1 MFYAA
6 SAETLT
12 LGEGTQG
19 ERERKKS
26 QVSQHFND
34 LSSSRAVSLVSGE
47 LSSRIQ
53 LYICSRSTFAAEPE
67 LAADAGPDAAVAA
80 EEAV

>member
-1 MFYAA
+1 M
-6 SAETLT
+6 
-12 LGEGTQG
+12 
-19 ERERKKS
+19 
-26 QVSQHFND
+26 
-34 LSSSRAVSLVSGE
+34 SGE

-80 EEAV
+80 EEAD